1 MLFWLC
7 HVDRKGNKDG
17 DATAGTIIAIQF
29 QLVQKD
35 CSSGSKSVSN
45 TKFRIKFRRED
56 LPTARSLDMKK
67 AEKLQ
72 NNPTSVIG
80 CHLEKLFLRSSK
92 QSAST
97 FTSLCN
103 FSLHPHFP
111 QVQTSPVNNATGT
124 VNIVHWDASATS
136 NTGKH
141 FHLIRIVINTNQRNI
156 SRHRINHG
164 WGTEQRESDD
174 LLSNLPQR
182 NRKKKKKSEIISIT
196 SQKGRYGLTKTMIT
210 YDTIPCH
217 LNTKDVWYGN
227 KMTSQINQIKLKF
240 WLPKERK
247 RCSWASPPPLQMQNH
262 ASKQSFP

>member
-103 FSLHPHFP
+103 FSLHPHLL

-156 SRHRINHG
+156 SQHRINHG

-182 NRKKKKKSEIISIT
+182 NRKKKKK
-196 SQKGRYGLTKTMIT
+196 KVK
-210 YDTIPCH
+210 
-217 LNTKDVWYGN
+217 
-227 KMTSQINQIKLKF
+227 
-240 WLPKERK
+240 
-247 RCSWASPPPLQMQNH
+247 
-262 ASKQSFP
+262 